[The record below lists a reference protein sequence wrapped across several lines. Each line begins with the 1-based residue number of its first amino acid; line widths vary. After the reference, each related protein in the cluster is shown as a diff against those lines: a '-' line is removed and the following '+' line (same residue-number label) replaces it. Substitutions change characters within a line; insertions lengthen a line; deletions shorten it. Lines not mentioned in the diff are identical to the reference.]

1 MVQFH
6 PSQFRE
12 SRPETTP
19 RVDAQN
25 NQSSSTSFAQQLSEA
40 FSDALQKVGI
50 DPGSVRITSQNP
62 DASGKPSQFIVNVKA
77 QPVDPFAAAA
87 SAGSTAPA
95 SGTAATGN
103 TAVTT
108 SPASTA
114 GAPGDS
120 AEMTTLK
127 NALQAA
133 GIDPGPLNI
142 QQMTDVETRPFGGSY
157 TDHYFQVQTPKGTQ
171 LFDADMTM
179 LNPQVTV
186 VEIQNLLNPST
197 TWI

>member
-12 SRPETTP
+12 ATLETVP
-19 RVDAQN
+19 RVNQPAS
-25 NQSSSTSFAQQLSEA
+25 QSSSSSFAQQLSEA

-50 DPGSVRITSQNP
+50 DPGTVQITGQNP

-87 SAGSTAPA
+87 SDSSGSAAPSDSTAVENSPA
-95 SGTAATGN
+95 TATPEATGD
-103 TAVTT
+103 
-108 SPASTA
+108 SPQ
-114 GAPGDS
+114 
-120 AEMTTLK
+120 MTTLK
-127 NALQAA
+127 NALEAA
-133 GIDPGPLNI
+133 GIDPGSLNL
-142 QQMTDVETRPFGGSY
+142 QQVNDFESRPFGGSY
-157 TDHYFQVQTPKGTQ
+157 TNHYFQVQTPKGSQ
-171 LFDADMTM
+171 LFDVDMTM

-197 TWI
+197 TWV